1 MSQST
6 GATLLRPPARVS
18 LKRGMGAVLIAA
30 VLAIGAGAG
39 WSAYRRAQGPN
50 LPSGVPGRDR
60 PARVV
65 LYGDSLA
72 EDASAFF
79 RNALTAH
86 GRAQVQTRTLP
97 GTAICD
103 WFKDMSKTTDNFRPD
118 AVVVEFSGNNLTPCL
133 RDSTTGAEPTGAAL
147 VERYRADA
155 DKATQIVSRHG
166 ATVYWVGGPADRSPA
181 LSAQATSIRALYQSL
196 PARFVTA
203 RFVDAGTAVL
213 EGGVSYT
220 DYLPCLP
227 NEPCTGPT
235 IGGKRMNQVRA
246 PDGVHFCPVVVTARR
261 ACPVWSSGAF
271 RFGTAMAAPAIAD
284 LGL

>member
-1 MSQST
+1 
-6 GATLLRPPARVS
+6 
-18 LKRGMGAVLIAA
+18 MGAVLIAA
-30 VLAIGAGAG
+30 VLTVGAGAG

-50 LPSGVPGRDR
+50 LPSGVAGRDR

-72 EDASAFF
+72 EDGSAFF
-79 RNALTAH
+79 RNALIAH

-103 WFKDMSKTTDNFRPD
+103 WLKDMSKTTDNFRPD

-133 RDSTTGAEPTGAAL
+133 RDPKTGAELAGPAL
-147 VERYRADA
+147 VDRYGADA
-155 DKATQIVSRHG
+155 EKATEILSRHG
-166 ATVYWVGGPADRSPA
+166 ATVYWVGGPADRSPS
-181 LSAQATSIRALYQSL
+181 LSEQAAAVRAIYQSL
-196 PARFVTA
+196 PAHFAKA
-203 RFVDAGTAVL
+203 RFVDAGRAVL
-213 EGGVSYT
+213 EGGVVYT

-227 NEPCTGPT
+227 GEPCTGPT

-246 PDGVHFCPVVVTARR
+246 PDGVHFCPVAVTARR

-271 RFGTAMAAPAIAD
+271 RFGVAMAAPVIAD
-284 LGL
+284 VGL